1 MQQGGWDI
9 SVATATLLSGTAP
22 RGVKYFG
29 KDMWCCLIKHTI
41 KNPEPAFLS
50 VKKKK
55 VSLDQTVENQEIF
68 WAGPCMS

>member
-9 SVATATLLSGTAP
+9 SVAAAAMLSGTEP

-29 KDMWCCLIKHTI
+29 EDIWCCLIKHTI

-50 VKKKK
+50 AVSIKK
-55 VSLDQTVENQEIF
+55 SQTVWIRLLKTKR
-68 WAGPCMS
+68 PCMS